1 MNQIKKARTIKN
13 ISQSELAKRLN
24 LTQQAISYYENGSRE
39 PSQETWEKIAS
50 ILDVPVEFLKGKTD
64 DPDGWAVW
72 EETTGYDKKQ
82 IENEINRMKKANH
95 IIGSPDNFQNIIA
108 QAVANLDGMGNT
120 DKGILDH
127 TASSIGVIC
136 DQLNQKYIDPNKINS
151 FQNPTLTIFPAN
163 AEISKLIYDDLNPE
177 AYQKA
182 INILQKARND
192 LKKIPFDLDLK

>member
-108 QAVANLDGMGNT
+108 QAVANLEGMGNT

-127 TASSIGVIC
+127 TASSISVIC
-136 DQLNQKYIDPNKINS
+136 DQLNQKYIDPNKIKS

-163 AEISKLIYDDLNPE
+163 VEISKLIYDDLNPE